1 MNPDARRG
9 FGGTVR
15 GLPVSPPV
23 GHDHNPFVDPGQSGP
38 GAGTALEGMEAVPG
52 PRPKAAWLR
61 IGARMDKMRIMA
73 VLQIRSVRKPLDT
86 PRLAREAIA
95 TLTHADAMGL
105 LPDDQRIEELD
116 LPLLQQVVD
125 RLRRARIG
133 RAITLT
139 VGADGRQAAHLERAL
154 GQLNAALEESPV
166 PQFEWRRLADVLGLD
181 QLARLLGISP
191 SSIRR
196 YRSAART
203 TPDDVAARLHFIALV
218 VGDLGGAYNDLGIR
232 QWFERKRAQLGG
244 RAPAELLT
252 GEWSVVAPGPTRVR
266 ALAQA
271 LTASPAT

>member
-1 MNPDARRG
+1 M
-9 FGGTVR
+9 
-15 GLPVSPPV
+15 
-23 GHDHNPFVDPGQSGP
+23 
-38 GAGTALEGMEAVPG
+38 
-52 PRPKAAWLR
+52 
-61 IGARMDKMRIMA
+61 
-73 VLQIRSVRKPLDT
+73 LQIRSVRKPFDS

-95 TLTHADAMGL
+95 TVAHADAMGL

-116 LPLLQQVVD
+116 LPLLQQVVE

-139 VGADGRQAAHLERAL
+139 VGSGPGGQADHLERAL

-166 PQFEWRRLADVLGLD
+166 PEFEWKRLAEVLGPEL
-181 QLARLLGISP
+181 LARLLGISA

-244 RAPAELLT
+244 RAPAELMT
-252 GEWSVVAPGPTRVR
+252 GEWSVAAPGPARVR